1 MDKCDAAAI
10 LKQNELKVTQQRL
23 LLLESII
30 DSERVFST
38 ISLHEKVKN
47 SMDLVTIYRILSIF
61 LDKKIIREI
70 VSNETTRF
78 YELSCEHNPIHPH
91 FTCNKCKRIIC
102 LNQIENTDI
111 SNLKKYSGDN
121 LTDDVIIQLTGTC
134 SNCR

>member
-1 MDKCDAAAI
+1 MEKCDAAAI
-10 LKQNELKVTQQRL
+10 LKQNDLKTTQHRL

-30 DSERVFST
+30 DSEKVFSA
-38 ISLHEKVKN
+38 ISLHERVGDC
-47 SMDLVTIYRILSIF
+47 MDTVTIYRILSVF
-61 LDKKIIREI
+61 LEKKIVREI

-102 LNQIENTDI
+102 LNQIESSDI

-121 LTDDVIIQLTGTC
+121 LIDDVIIQFTGTC